1 MWLIFFCFFLLLNF
15 FFQCLPS
22 VKCKSFPPQ
31 KVIITA
37 TSVTGRLTRSRHI
50 YTHFARVIL
59 DTKRRAVGCYRLHV
73 FEIASMYIHHN
84 TSSLTERERE
94 KKTGVV
100 EHFPKT
106 FIGLKCFFSP
116 SDYPMGWHLKKS
128 ETAQEKERGKYIY
141 IYRKMTN
148 IFRRWPFM
156 SNCHSFRNKK
166 ETRDE
171 EKRNSSGCNTLSTVF
186 PPSSSA
192 NAPQRERDKCAQVYS
207 LCKSD

>member
-15 FFQCLPS
+15 FSMFTL
-22 VKCKSFPPQ
+22 CKMQVFSSQ

-186 PPSSSA
+186 SP
-192 NAPQRERDKCAQVYS
+192 
-207 LCKSD
+207 

>member
-1 MWLIFFCFFLLLNF
+1 MFTL
-15 FFQCLPS
+15 
-22 VKCKSFPPQ
+22 CKMQVFSHQ

-84 TSSLTERERE
+84 TSSLTERER
-94 KKTGVV
+94 KNPVSLNI
-100 EHFPKT
+100 FPRHSSVWNV
-106 FIGLKCFFSP
+106 FFSP

-166 ETRDE
+166 RDAGWRQ
-171 EKRNSSGCNTLSTVF
+171 KKFFRMQHLVNRFF